1 MLPTPPTPVSR
12 FASQVSRARSKEEL
26 HEGPRHYDCHS
37 EDSFIA
43 ECVRFLVVCIQG
55 RIDTDPYSKILIGL
69 SGGSTPKKILTEF
82 GRLEE
87 LEWSRLVFFLVDERY
102 VPRDH
107 PDSNQRMLQESLCKN
122 GCTSLD
128 AMVVPDTSLP
138 LDQCIAKYHQDLSAL
153 ISQHGTPDIV
163 TLGMGEDG
171 HIASWFPTL
180 SPADYARATDPAQ
193 LVHHTQTDRFAGKDR
208 ITISLD
214 LIARATHKVYFLS
227 GENKMAKWREV
238 LHGGLPQDL
247 PALYTIEAGG
257 VSAICYPPLSAV
269 SQDDAKRAESEEHT
283 TFVVLGASGDLAKK
297 KTFPALFSLFCEG
310 RLPRNFTIVGY
321 ARTELSFDDFWERLS
336 PGLSKVGAFF
346 CDKGTLSVRL
356 RGMSHICLFPDKF
369 RERCTY
375 FCGQYGSPDDA
386 ARLDK
391 LLQDKHE
398 AKFARANRMYYLA
411 LPPTQFADAV
421 RAFKPLAWSQKGWNR
436 VIVEKPFGHDLP
448 SSDKLASELMAVLEE
463 KETYRI
469 DHYLGKEMVLNLMA
483 LRFGNV
489 AFTPIWSNHYVANVR
504 ITFKE
509 DIGTEGRGGYFDKV
523 GIIRDVMQNH
533 LLQMLTLVAM
543 ERPASLLDEDIR
555 DEKVKVLKQIAPI
568 KTEHVVL
575 GQYTRSEDGKTP
587 GYKDDPGVPADS
599 QCPTFATLVMFI
611 NNERWAGVPFIMKAG
626 KALEERMAEVRIQL
640 KDVPGGLF
648 GELARNEFVIKVQP
662 NEAVYMKIYGKQ
674 PGLSNEVEQTEL
686 DLSLHDRFDIDRLPD
701 AYERLILDCVNGD
714 KRNFVRTDE
723 LREAWRIF
731 TPMLHT
737 IDGLAGGDAMP
748 VTIHTYPFGSRGPP
762 DSDAL
767 VQHFGYKRTTGYT
780 WKPKKKAGA
789 E

>member
-1 MLPTPPTPVSR
+1 MLSLK
-12 FASQVSRARSKEEL
+12 S
-26 HEGPRHYDCHS
+26 
-37 EDSFIA
+37 
-43 ECVRFLVVCIQG
+43 LVVLATVCGADLLAVPPVNAHWQHPSHALEQS
-55 RIDTDPYSKILIGL
+55 DTQ
-69 SGGSTPKKILTEF
+69 
-82 GRLEE
+82 E
-87 LEWSRLVFFLVDERY
+87 LEN
-102 VPRDH
+102 P
-107 PDSNQRMLQESLCKN
+107 
-122 GCTSLD
+122 
-128 AMVVPDTSLP
+128 
-138 LDQCIAKYHQDLSAL
+138 
-153 ISQHGTPDIV
+153 
-163 TLGMGEDG
+163 
-171 HIASWFPTL
+171 
-180 SPADYARATDPAQ
+180 
-193 LVHHTQTDRFAGKDR
+193 
-208 ITISLD
+208 
-214 LIARATHKVYFLS
+214 
-227 GENKMAKWREV
+227 
-238 LHGGLPQDL
+238 
-247 PALYTIEAGG
+247 
-257 VSAICYPPLSAV
+257 
-269 SQDDAKRAESEEHT
+269 AESEEHT

-297 KTFPALFSLFCEG
+297 KTYPALFSLFCEG

-321 ARTELSFDDFWERLS
+321 ARSDLSFDDFWERLS
-336 PGLSKVGAFF
+336 PGLAKVSAFF
-346 CDKGTLSVRL
+346 GNRSARH
-356 RGMSHICLFPDKF
+356 RGMSHICLSPDTF
-369 RERCTY
+369 RERCSY
-375 FCGQYGSPDDA
+375 FRGQYGSPDDA

-391 LLQDKHE
+391 LLQKEHE

-411 LPPTQFADAV
+411 LPPSLFADAV
-421 RAFKPLAWSQKGWNR
+421 RALKPLAWSQKGWNR
-436 VIVEKPFGHDLP
+436 VVIEKPFGHDLP

-469 DHYLGKEMVLNLMA
+469 DHYLGKEMVLDLIP

-489 AFTPIWSNHYVANVR
+489 AFTPIWSNHYIDSLR

-509 DIGTEGRGGYFDKV
+509 NIGTEGRGGYFDKV

-555 DEKVKVLKQIAPI
+555 DEKVKVLKQIGPI

-648 GELARNEFVIKVQP
+648 GELARNELVIKVQP
-662 NEAVYMKIYGKQ
+662 NESVYLKIYGKQ
-674 PGLSNEVEQTEL
+674 PGLSNEVVQTEL

-701 AYERLILDCVNGD
+701 AYERLSLDCLNGD

-737 IDGLAGGDAMP
+737 IDGLAGGDATP
-748 VTIHTYPFGSRGPP
+748 VTVHTYPFGSRGPP

-767 VQHFGYKRTTGYT
+767 VQHFGYKQTTGYT
-780 WKPKKKAGA
+780 WKPKKKGGAGN